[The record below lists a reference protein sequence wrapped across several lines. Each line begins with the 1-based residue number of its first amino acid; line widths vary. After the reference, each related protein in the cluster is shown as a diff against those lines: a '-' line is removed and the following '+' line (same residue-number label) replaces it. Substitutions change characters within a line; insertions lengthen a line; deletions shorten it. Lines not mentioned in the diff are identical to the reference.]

1 MQVLSFPAL
10 PVRRFAR
17 GCAVDIQ
24 HGKQEFDA
32 PVGVLNSDLR
42 AAALAALTLPHE
54 PCRPYAANFSWAASA
69 SRFLDTQTAIVR

>member
-1 MQVLSFPAL
+1 MTGPIDVI
-10 PVRRFAR
+10 
-17 GCAVDIQ
+17 G
-24 HGKQEFDA
+24 DA